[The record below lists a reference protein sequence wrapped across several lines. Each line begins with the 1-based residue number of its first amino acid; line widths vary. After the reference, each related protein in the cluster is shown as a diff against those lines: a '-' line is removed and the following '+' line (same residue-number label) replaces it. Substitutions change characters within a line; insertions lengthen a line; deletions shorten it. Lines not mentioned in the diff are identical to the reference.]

1 MRHVLA
7 DVIQVNQIESG
18 RHQQRRH
25 QQAGEI
31 AGDLF
36 IDCTGFAALLLGKTL
51 GVAFKD
57 CSDVLFCDTALAVQV
72 PYDTP
77 DAPMASHTI
86 STAQAAGWIWDIG
99 LPHRRGIGYVYS
111 TPPYERGGGARD
123 ADALPGTAARESHAA
138 QDPDPLRPP
147 QTFWKNNCV
156 AVGLAAGFL
165 EPLESSAIVLIEIVG
180 QTDRGADARQPR
192 GHGHRGGALQ

>member
-7 DVIQVNQIESG
+7 DVQTVNQSRE
-18 RHQQRRH
+18 RRH
-25 QQAGEI
+25 HAAWSPKQAGEI

-36 IDCTGFAALLLGKTL
+36 VDCTGFSSLLLGKTL

-86 STAQAAGWIWDIG
+86 STAQIGGLDLGHRAADA
-99 LPHRRGIGYVYS
+99 PRHRLRLFQ
-111 TPPYERGGGARD
+111 PPQQRRGGARD
-123 ADALPGTAARESHAA
+123 AAALYRARGTR
-138 QDPDPLRPP
+138 
-147 QTFWKNNCV
+147 T
-156 AVGLAAGFL
+156 
-165 EPLESSAIVLIEIVG
+165 
-180 QTDRGADARQPR
+180 
-192 GHGHRGGALQ
+192 